1 MFEDHMIDLFGL
13 EIEDWIDEN
22 DIIAEFVSW
31 SEILVLPDNHPDHSD
46 SLERY
51 FDDEETAVNFLI
63 SQENLMITL
72 NSAKIVE
79 KSNDFPQ
86 ELISQLIEMATTPL
100 TKHQFLSD
108 NQVGEL
114 V

>member
-63 SQENLMITL
+63 SKENLMITL

-114 V
+114 T

>member
-63 SQENLMITL
+63 SKENLMITL

-86 ELISQLIEMATTPL
+86 ELISQLIEMASTPL

>member
-63 SQENLMITL
+63 SKENLMITL

>member
-79 KSNDFPQ
+79 KSDDFPAHLF
-86 ELISQLIEMATTPL
+86 EQLNAMATVEL
-100 TKHQFLSD
+100 YNHNFLSMH
-108 NQVGEL
+108 QRKQYE
-114 V
+114 